1 MPAMEKLLWRF
12 PVGGRVISGPMTY
25 SLGGKQYIEV
35 AAGNSLFV
43 FALK

>member
-1 MPAMEKLLWRF
+1 
-12 PVGGRVISGPMTY
+12 MTY

-43 FALK
+43 FALNELKVWGSF